1 MLIGIQQRTWLQTGH
16 RVVVRNQPIELADRR
31 PNGFLGRQPPQ
42 TGTSPA
48 QLIIERRQ
56 LQLAPFLLQK
66 PVRPPTRRS
75 TSVQIGNRLALAG
88 EIVEESTGAGL
99 ADASLGDR
107 LTGSGRVRAKW
118 RVQKTTSAAAQ
129 TRLV

>member
-1 MLIGIQQRTWLQTGH
+1 MRIGIQQRTWLKAGH
-16 RVVVRNQPIELADRR
+16 RVVVRDQPIEVADRR
-31 PNGFLGRQPPQ
+31 PHGFLGGQPPQ

-48 QLIIERRQ
+48 QLFIERRQ

-66 PVRPPTRRS
+66 PIRPPTRWS
-75 TSVQIGNRLALAG
+75 PSVEIGNRLALAG
-88 EIVEESTGAGL
+88 KTVEQPASAGL

-107 LTGSGRVRAKW
+107 LAGSIRVRTKR